1 MRAVPAFCGVRPLA
15 YFIEFVLN
23 LFRLH
28 FDFKLSFSGTSIAL
42 KKREGGGCAAG
53 GGAAAEDDDV
63 DDDGDDGDDS
73 SNDGGGVGGGGAAA
87 VSLAIQ
93 ENLFLDDDVELPDDF
108 E

>member
-1 MRAVPAFCGVRPLA
+1 MIFFEL
-15 YFIEFVLN
+15 LLH
-23 LFRLH
+23 LFSLKR
-28 FDFKLSFSGTSIAL
+28 SFSGTSIAL
-42 KKREGGGCAAG
+42 KKREGGGGAAG
-53 GGAAAEDDDV
+53 GGAAAEEEDV

-73 SNDGGGVGGGGAAA
+73 SSDGGGGGGGGAAA